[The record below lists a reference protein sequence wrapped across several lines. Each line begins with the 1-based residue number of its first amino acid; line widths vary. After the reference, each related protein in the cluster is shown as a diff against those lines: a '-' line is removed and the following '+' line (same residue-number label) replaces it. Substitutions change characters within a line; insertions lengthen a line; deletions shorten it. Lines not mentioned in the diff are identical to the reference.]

1 MFRGMCG
8 RFTLATPASEWA
20 ALFRLD
26 EIPDVEPRFNIA
38 PTQDVMVVRA
48 PSGLRE
54 RPGLHLAPSGSPVP
68 REAAT
73 MRWGLIPR
81 WAREIGSGQPLINA
95 RSETVAEKPSFRDS
109 YRERRCLVV
118 ADGFYEW
125 QAAGRHKQPYWI
137 GIAGGQP
144 FGFAGLWDRWKA
156 EDGHT
161 VDSCTI
167 LTTDANESLRPLHD
181 RMPVIVAPEQF
192 DMWMDPDTIPWE
204 LEPLLIPYPADD
216 MEFYPVTTRVN
227 YVANDDALCMEPM
240 RTQTELF

>member
-26 EIPDVEPRFNIA
+26 EIPEVEPRFNIA
-38 PTQDVMVVRA
+38 PTQDVAVVRA
-48 PSGLRE
+48 PPGLQE
-54 RPGLHLAPSGSPVP
+54 HPGLHLAPSGSPVP
-68 REAAT
+68 REFAT
-73 MRWGLIPR
+73 MRWGLVPA

-137 GIAGGQP
+137 GLPSRQP
-144 FGFAGLWDRWKA
+144 FGIAGLWDRWSA
-156 EDGHT
+156 EDGRA
-161 VDSCTI
+161 VESCAI
-167 LTTDANESLRPLHD
+167 LTTEANESLRALHD
-181 RMPVIVAPEQF
+181 RMPVIVAPEHF
-192 DMWMDPDTIPWE
+192 DLWMDPDTIPWE
-204 LEPLLIPYPADD
+204 LEPLLSPYPGDD
-216 MEFYPVTTRVN
+216 IEFYPVTTRVN

-240 RTQTELF
+240 QTQTELF